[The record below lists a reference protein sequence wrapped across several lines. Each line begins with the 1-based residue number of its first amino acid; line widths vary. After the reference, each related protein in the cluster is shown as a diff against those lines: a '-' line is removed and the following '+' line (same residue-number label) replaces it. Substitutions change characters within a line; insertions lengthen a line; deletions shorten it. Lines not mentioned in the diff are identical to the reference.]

1 MFDAKK
7 LLDCKQDQVIRACR
21 SLIEGLAPLAGA
33 YKREDQA
40 FLAIADTPRGYHTG
54 SSQYA
59 SAKSE
64 IDLDGSIRIQRMSLG
79 PSGTSHLRER
89 MVKSKDESRSAATDA
104 KEDVIPNIP
113 GPLQT

>member
-1 MFDAKK
+1 MTG
-7 LLDCKQDQVIRACR
+7 
-21 SLIEGLAPLAGA
+21 E
-33 YKREDQA
+33 YKREDQT
-40 FLAIADTPRGYHTG
+40 FLAIVDARRGYHTWL
-54 SSQYA
+54 SQYA
-59 SAKSE
+59 SAEAE
-64 IDLDGSIRIQRMSLG
+64 INSDELIGIERMSLG